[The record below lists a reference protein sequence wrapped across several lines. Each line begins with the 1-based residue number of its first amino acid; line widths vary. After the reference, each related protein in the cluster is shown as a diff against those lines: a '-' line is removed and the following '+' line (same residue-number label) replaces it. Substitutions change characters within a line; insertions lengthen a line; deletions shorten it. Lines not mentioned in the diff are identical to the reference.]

1 MKRASLVD
9 EGLLDR
15 CREYMGDSWIQN
27 MPDISVS
34 VVTGGLTNSLF
45 LLKIE
50 SNKDIAS
57 IPSNPTCCL
66 LRVFANIWSQ
76 DEIAMNNLVTAVLAE
91 RGIGPKIYGILPGNQ
106 GRLEEFYESRQLH
119 TSELV
124 LHFDTIADMAGR
136 FNRQTLPI
144 PKNDNFLV
152 NSMQRFLEKIN
163 SSPIKVEANIQ
174 KIEELRS
181 QLDWK
186 LEIQWIEGYLRSV
199 GSPLLPCH
207 NDLNETNFLLLTD
220 GQLKL
225 IDFEFCSYNY
235 RGFELAQLYYECSIT
250 MTHPDYPYFKHT
262 PGDYPTHEERRGFV
276 TKYLNTFQPESI
288 HGEAEIDCVVS
299 EVEKMKLSVDL
310 YWALWALAMAFTDN
324 RFPYPE
330 YAQLRIQLYR
340 MEKSKILT

>member
-1 MKRASLVD
+1 
-9 EGLLDR
+9 
-15 CREYMGDSWIQN
+15 MGDCWIQN
-27 MPDISVS
+27 KPDISAS

-50 SNKDIAS
+50 LNKDTAN
-57 IPSNPTCCL
+57 IPNNPTCCL
-66 LRVFANIWSQ
+66 LRIFANIWSQ
-76 DEIAMNNLVTAVLAE
+76 DEIAIHNLVTAILAE
-91 RGIGPKIYGILPGNQ
+91 RGIGPKIYGVLPDNQ
-106 GRLEEFYESRQLH
+106 GRLEEFYESRQLR
-119 TSELV
+119 TSELIP
-124 LHFDTIADMAGR
+124 HFNTIADIAGK

-144 PKNDNFLV
+144 PKTDNFLG

-174 KIEELRS
+174 KIEEVRN
-181 QLDWK
+181 QLNWK
-186 LEIQWIEGYLRSV
+186 LEIQWIQGYLRSV
-199 GSPLLPCH
+199 GSPLLLCH
-207 NDLNETNFLLLTD
+207 NDFNESNFLLLTD

-250 MTHPDYPYFKHT
+250 YTLPNYPYFKHT
-262 PGDYPTHEERRGFV
+262 PGDYPTHKERRGFV
-276 TKYLNTFQPESI
+276 TKYLNAFQPETTHSDT
-288 HGEAEIDCVVS
+288 EIDSIVM

-330 YAQLRIQLYR
+330 YAQLRIELYR
-340 MEKSKILT
+340 QEKSKLLT

>member
-1 MKRASLVD
+1 MD
-9 EGLLDR
+9 EGLLDQ
-15 CREYMGDSWIQN
+15 CREYMGDWWIQN
-27 MPDISVS
+27 KPEISVS

-50 SNKDIAS
+50 PNKDTAN
-57 IPSNPTCCL
+57 IPNSPTCCL
-66 LRVFANIWSQ
+66 LRVFAKIWSQ
-76 DEIAMNNLVTAVLAE
+76 DEIAIHNLVTAVLAE
-91 RGIGPKIYGILPGNQ
+91 RGVGPKIYGVLPGNQ

-119 TSELV
+119 TSELT
-124 LHFDTIADMAGR
+124 LHFNTIADIVGR

-152 NSMQRFLEKIN
+152 SSMQRMLEKIN
-163 SSPIKVEANIQ
+163 SSPIEVETDVQ
-174 KIEELRS
+174 KIEEQRS
-181 QLDWK
+181 KLNWK

-199 GSPLLPCH
+199 GSPILPCH

-235 RGFELAQLYYECSIT
+235 RGYELAQLFYECSIT
-250 MTHPDYPYFKHT
+250 MTHPHYPYFKHT
-262 PGDYPTHEERRGFV
+262 PEDYPTHEKRRGFV
-276 TKYLNTFQPESI
+276 TKYLNTFQPDNTHS
-288 HGEAEIDCVVS
+288 EAEIDSVLL

-330 YAQLRIQLYR
+330 YAQLRIELYR
-340 MEKSKILT
+340 LEKSKLLT